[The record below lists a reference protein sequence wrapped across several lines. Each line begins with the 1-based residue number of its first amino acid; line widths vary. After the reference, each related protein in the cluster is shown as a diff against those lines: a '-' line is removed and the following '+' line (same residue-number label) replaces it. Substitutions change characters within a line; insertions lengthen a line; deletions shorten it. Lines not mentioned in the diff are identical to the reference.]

1 MKKKIL
7 FIHTTYRS
15 VGGEDIAV
23 EKEYEFLS
31 KEYEI
36 RRIYISNNS
45 KNILN
50 DLFIFLFNR
59 NYLMSLKLN
68 KIISEYNP
76 DLAYVHNTW
85 YKGSLSIFYTLS
97 SLKIPFVIK
106 LHNFRYFCTRSF
118 SSKSHLMEKPYC
130 PACGYSKIKI
140 FNKYFINSFLKSFM
154 VNRYG
159 RKYIKILKDNT
170 QQILVLTDFHQN
182 FLSNLGVDKEK
193 ISVFPNYL
201 YSQRPIY
208 KNNLDKYFIY
218 AGRVSEEKGVEQL
231 INSFKNC
238 NFQDI
243 KLMIV
248 GSGPNYNEYL
258 EKYNS
263 DNILF
268 LNQLNNEETLKLIS
282 KSQGVVTATKLY
294 EGQPTLL
301 CEASLLGI
309 PSIFP
314 ISGGIAEFFPSD
326 YKYSFEQFN
335 YDDLEFKLKK
345 LASEN
350 LEQIGMSNYEF
361 ITKYLSKNKLLS
373 LFNKILEFD
382 I

>member
-1 MKKKIL
+1 
-7 FIHTTYRS
+7 
-15 VGGEDIAV
+15 
-23 EKEYEFLS
+23 
-31 KEYEI
+31 
-36 RRIYISNNS
+36 
-45 KNILN
+45 
-50 DLFIFLFNR
+50 
-59 NYLMSLKLN
+59 
-68 KIISEYNP
+68 
-76 DLAYVHNTW
+76 
-85 YKGSLSIFYTLS
+85 
-97 SLKIPFVIK
+97 
-106 LHNFRYFCTRSF
+106 
-118 SSKSHLMEKPYC
+118 
-130 PACGYSKIKI
+130 
-140 FNKYFINSFLKSFM
+140 
-154 VNRYG
+154 
-159 RKYIKILKDNT
+159 
-170 QQILVLTDFHQN
+170 
-182 FLSNLGVDKEK
+182 
-193 ISVFPNYL
+193 
-201 YSQRPIY
+201 
-208 KNNLDKYFIY
+208 
-218 AGRVSEEKGVEQL
+218 
-231 INSFKNC
+231 
-238 NFQDI
+238 
-243 KLMIV
+243 MIV